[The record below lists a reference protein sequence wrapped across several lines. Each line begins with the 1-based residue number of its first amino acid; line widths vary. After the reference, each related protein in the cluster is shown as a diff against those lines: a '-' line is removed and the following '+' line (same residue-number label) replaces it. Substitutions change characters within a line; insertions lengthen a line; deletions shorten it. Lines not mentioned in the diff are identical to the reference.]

1 MRTVTAYSDS
11 ELLELLQNGNKEAFT
26 QLYCTYS
33 ERLYHILL
41 RMVKS
46 PDIAEELL
54 QDVFIRIW
62 EKRATIN
69 VHSSLGAYLN
79 KIGENIVYDFFRK
92 AARDRSLYAQLENYM
107 ELVTEPA
114 TAPAD
119 GDEDLLHKAIEE
131 LPPQRRQVFRLCKL
145 EGQSYQQV
153 SLLLGISVSTVNDH
167 IVKATKTLQKNISRR
182 IVSIAVC
189 MLLHGIY

>member
-11 ELLELLQNGNKEAFT
+11 ELLELLRNGSKEAFT
-26 QLYCTYS
+26 QLYATYS

-69 VHSSLGAYLN
+69 VQSSLGAYLN

-107 ELVTEPA
+107 ERVTEPA
-114 TAPAD
+114 AAPVD
-119 GDEDLLHKAIEE
+119 GGEDLLNKAIEE

-167 IVKATKTLQKNISRR
+167 IVKATKTLQKNISGR

-189 MLLHGIY
+189 MLLTGIR